1 MRTQQGFTGDKN
13 IVSAASHPPLQ
24 KAQGRGTQSSGTGR
38 DNTEGWATRPL
49 VIFIV
54 LRQLLIPALVL
65 GMVLPV
71 RIVRIVNLGTNLVV
85 GANGKLHGVT
95 GSQHA
100 KEDYEPPE
108 MVFTD
113 EMS

>member
-1 MRTQQGFTGDKN
+1 MGHPAVQVPPVETQETR
-13 IVSAASHPPLQ
+13 VRSP
-24 KAQGRGTQSSGTGR
+24 
-38 DNTEGWATRPL
+38 ATIAL